1 MRRAHI
7 VLVACFVVAASAA
20 HAESAADWYGE
31 EYQGCRNGS
40 TYDIVM
46 CVDKLVKAWD
56 ARVDAAY
63 KKLIGM
69 TAEKDRRA
77 ALKKSQALWLKFRDA
92 NCNWYDT
99 GEGTIHRL
107 EAGECM
113 RTLTA
118 ARALELEAEGE
129 TH

>member
-1 MRRAHI
+1 MRFSSVMLLAGF
-7 VLVACFVVAASAA
+7 LVAASAA
-20 HAESAADWYGE
+20 HSESAGDWYGE
-31 EYQGCRNGS
+31 EYQACRDGN
-40 TYDIVM
+40 THDIVV
-46 CVDKLVKAWD
+46 CVDKLVKTWD

-77 ALKKSQALWLKFRDA
+77 ALKTSQTLWRKYRDA
-92 NCNWYDT
+92 NCEWHDT

-113 RTLTA
+113 RSLTA
-118 ARALELEAEGE
+118 VRALELEAETE